1 MINLT
6 TDSDWLIS
14 TLSLLWFQLVLHCFF
29 SRDGN
34 FNNGIGYWELLVTA
48 ELPALF
54 LLFAYQVQTGP
65 SHCHFEIQLKV
76 SFLFFMQNVEVVS
89 LGSLQEWIFSNADE
103 RSACCQSISDISGCG
118 SVEQGEWEHS
128 EGWVHIS
135 FYKFSYSQIS
145 QWLSSSPIVLRTN
158 ELGETERVSAWW

>member
-14 TLSLLWFQLVLHCFF
+14 TLSLLWFQLVLHWFF

-135 FYKFSYSQIS
+135 FYNYFLTVSQ
-145 QWLSSSPIVLRTN
+145 LVTSSPTN
-158 ELGETERVSAWW
+158 ELRETERVSAWW